1 MSPKKTNIS
10 TAVAGLPK
18 RHTADDLQAAIPEE
32 KASVRQTLYL
42 PKAVHDQ
49 IRDAAHARRF
59 SQQELFRQ
67 ALDLWFEREGLA
79 SWEELTRLTP
89 QP

>member
-1 MSPKKTNIS
+1 MKKSGITG
-10 TAVAGLPK
+10 AVAGLPK
-18 RHTADDLQAAIPEE
+18 KAAHEAEPIVEEE

-49 IRDAAHARRF
+49 IRDAAHAKRC

-67 ALDLWFEREGLA
+67 ALDLWFSQEGLP
-79 SWEELTRLTP
+79 SWKDLTGK
-89 QP
+89 